1 MAMEERKCQ
10 MSWSSKKSSRMQSR
24 LCSRDSA
31 GVFYA
36 GQGELSPC
44 PPRCHPLP
52 HTQPPTCQVLS
63 PWKKKKRAK
72 PQTTEVPIMQSRGM
86 SLMRSPLRSWRRGWG
101 HHAGGTQQPWWAASG
116 RAPPKRPP
124 PVPSPH
130 GLRSHLHDDV
140 EGEVEEQVADAD
152 GQQVGSKVI
161 GVDNEAVGSTGEAG
175 TGSGVSSA
183 CGVPP
188 RALLS
193 PRTCWQLPQGMGRC
207 RGLLRCRGCRGRAQP
222 TAATSW
228 VSSALGAGPGPGGE
242 QGRGS
247 SGDGGAWVWRKQR
260 GGPALHSQRPVDD
273 VPHDQEHHSVLP
285 RERRRGEERAWG
297 APGQARGG
305 SVACQVSAQPQAGG
319 QQARGQRRPFP
330 SRHSPRTWARCTAGR
345 SPCTARAGSC
355 AGCPSLWGQGR

>member
-31 GVFYA
+31 GVFYE
-36 GQGELSPC
+36 GRGELSPC

-52 HTQPPTCQVLS
+52 PTQPPTCQVLS

-124 PVPSPH
+124 PAPSPH

-161 GVDNEAVGSTGEAG
+161 GVDNEAVGSAGEAG

-188 RALLS
+188 PVPCCPPGPAGSSPRGWGGAGGRCGAAGAGAVLS
-193 PRTCWQLPQGMGRC
+193 PQLPR
-207 RGLLRCRGCRGRAQP
+207 
-222 TAATSW
+222 
-228 VSSALGAGPGPGGE
+228 
-242 QGRGS
+242 
-247 SGDGGAWVWRKQR
+247 
-260 GGPALHSQRPVDD
+260 
-273 VPHDQEHHSVLP
+273 
-285 RERRRGEERAWG
+285 
-297 APGQARGG
+297 
-305 SVACQVSAQPQAGG
+305 
-319 QQARGQRRPFP
+319 
-330 SRHSPRTWARCTAGR
+330 
-345 SPCTARAGSC
+345 
-355 AGCPSLWGQGR
+355 AGCPQHRGLARGRGGAGQGQQRGWGGLGVEEAAWGPGSALTATS